1 MAISP
6 ETAATTRSIFS
17 MLSRTP
23 RRSTSTPWTLR
34 GRRKRQPSST
44 RTTERR
50 AKQEERRSPLT
61 DSNRRPPPYHGGAL
75 PAELRGREHGTL
87 AAVDEAFLAQLGPR
101 LFRLAEL
108 EAHAAQHFV
117 RFRELHLVA
126 LHDLH
131 VVAPRIA
138 EIEASTG
145 EDRDAGSLERTSR
158 RLLVVDHE
166 TEMARA
172 VRRLR
177 ATFHQRDE
185 LIADVDERGAGHPA
199 AQRELEDAPVEVER
213 LVDLADLERDVVD
226 PDKTRAS
233 HLPND

>member
-75 PAELRGREHGTL
+75 PTELRGLVGEDGSRDADSGGIRRFSRLRHLVLRRRGPRVRRYASARL
-87 AAVDEAFLAQLGPR
+87 ARWARVDAQLLRAARGPRTGAPRRPVRPDRLRQLGP
-101 LFRLAEL
+101 
-108 EAHAAQHFV
+108 
-117 RFRELHLVA
+117 
-126 LHDLH
+126 
-131 VVAPRIA
+131 P
-138 EIEASTG
+138 
-145 EDRDAGSLERTSR
+145 DRHRMGSLGLPR
-158 RLLVVDHE
+158 R
-166 TEMARA
+166 
-172 VRRLR
+172 
-177 ATFHQRDE
+177 
-185 LIADVDERGAGHPA
+185 
-199 AQRELEDAPVEVER
+199 
-213 LVDLADLERDVVD
+213 
-226 PDKTRAS
+226 
-233 HLPND
+233 